1 MLNEIREIAKK
12 TANQHL
18 TEAKKNNKKIMGY
31 FCCYV
36 PEELIHAAGF
46 IPYRMRAVENHST
59 AKSDA
64 YFSAANC
71 SFVRQCFNK
80 ALDNEFPFLDGVVF
94 MNSCDHLRR
103 MYDNW
108 KHSGKDPKF
117 LYMLP
122 VPHKS
127 DEICIGEFTRELN
140 VLKSKME
147 DFYGVKISAEALN
160 NSIKLYN
167 RQRSL
172 LMNIYNSRKA
182 AHVPL
187 KGSEFTDIMLAVS
200 ALPVEE
206 SIGMLEKVL
215 EEITDRKTGSPSD
228 VRIYLGS
235 GYHEEQALLDLMEES
250 GAIIVG
256 DNSCLGIMNFDMS
269 TEENTNDPLRAI
281 AGRYLKRISCP
292 RMVDDYERRLD
303 FMNDAVR
310 EFKVDA
316 VILDKLEFCTLW
328 SGMVYLYKKEL
339 EKTNIPHL
347 KLSRELN
354 SGATGQLK
362 TRVQALIEEIK
373 NRKQRI

>member
-1 MLNEIREIAKK
+1 MLKEIREIAKK
-12 TANQHL
+12 TANQYL
-18 TEAKKNNKKIMGY
+18 LEAKKNNKKIMGY

-46 IPYRMRAVENHST
+46 IPYRMRAVENQGT

-64 YFSAANC
+64 YFSPSNC

-80 ALDNEFPFLDGVVF
+80 ALDDEYPFLDGVIF

-108 KHSGKDPKF
+108 KHSNKDPKF

-127 DEICIGEFTRELN
+127 DEICIEEFTRELN
-140 VLKSKME
+140 SLKTDME
-147 DFYGVKISAEALN
+147 KFFGLQITAQALK
-160 NSIKLYN
+160 NSIQLYN
-167 RQRSL
+167 KQRNL
-172 LMNIYNSRKA
+172 LMSIYNLRKSD
-182 AHVPL
+182 HVPL
-187 KGSEFTDIMLAVS
+187 KGSEFTDIMLAVTS
-200 ALPVEE
+200 LPVEV
-206 SIGMLEKVL
+206 SIEMLEKIL
-215 EEITDRKTGSPSD
+215 IEIKDRKVGKESD

-250 GAIIVG
+250 GGIIVG
-256 DNSCLGIMNFDMS
+256 DNSCLGIMQFDLNAD
-269 TEENTNDPLRAI
+269 ENAKDPIRSI

-292 RMVDDYERRLD
+292 RMVDDFRRRLD
-303 FMNDAVR
+303 FMHAAIK

-328 SGMVYLYKKEL
+328 SGTMYLYKKEL
-339 EKTNIPHL
+339 EKINIPLL
-347 KLSRELN
+347 KLSRELYG
-354 SGATGQLK
+354 GATGQLK
-362 TRVQALIEEIK
+362 TRVQALIEGVK
-373 NRKQRI
+373 NQKTRI

>member
-12 TANQHL
+12 TTNPYLAD
-18 TEAKKNNKKIMGY
+18 AAKNNKKIMGY

-46 IPYRMRAVENHST
+46 IPYRMRAVENHGT

-64 YFSAANC
+64 YFSPSNC

-80 ALDNEFPFLDGVVF
+80 ALDDEYKFVDGVIF

-108 KHSGKDPKF
+108 KHSNCDPKF

-127 DEICIGEFTRELN
+127 DEICIEEFTRELN
-140 VLKSKME
+140 VLKTKME
-147 DFYGVKISAEALN
+147 KFYGVRIDEQALQ

-167 RQRSL
+167 KQRNL
-172 LMNIYNSRKA
+172 LLSIYNSRKA
-182 AHVPL
+182 SPVPL
-187 KGSEFTDIMLAVS
+187 KGSEFTDIMLAVTS
-200 ALPVEE
+200 LPVEV
-206 SIGMLEKVL
+206 SVGMLEKVL
-215 EEITDRKTGSPSD
+215 EEIKGRSAGSPSD

-235 GYHEEQALLDLMEES
+235 GYHEERELLDLMEES

-256 DNSCLGIMNFDMS
+256 DNSCLGVMQFD
-269 TEENTNDPLRAI
+269 TATDENAKDPLRAI
-281 AGRYLKRISCP
+281 ATRYLKRMSCP
-292 RMVDDYERRLD
+292 RMVDDYQYRLD
-303 FMNDAVR
+303 FMNAAIKD
-310 EFKVDA
+310 FKVDA

-328 SGMVYLYKKEL
+328 SGMMYLYKREL

-347 KLSRELN
+347 KLSRELYG
-354 SGATGQLK
+354 GATGQLK
-362 TRVQALIEEIK
+362 TRVQALIEGVK
-373 NRKQRI
+373 NQKAKI

>member
-1 MLNEIREIAKK
+1 MLNEIREIAQK
-12 TANQHL
+12 TTNPYLAD
-18 TEAKKNNKKIMGY
+18 AKKNDKKIMGY

-46 IPYRMRAVENHST
+46 IPYRMRAVENHGT

-80 ALDNEFPFLDGVVF
+80 ALDDEYLFLDGVIF

-108 KHSGKDPKF
+108 KHSNKDPKF

-127 DEICIGEFTRELN
+127 DDICIEEFTRELN
-140 VLKSKME
+140 VLKTRME
-147 DFYGVKISAEALN
+147 EFYGLRIDESSLK
-160 NSIKLYN
+160 NSIQLYN
-167 RQRSL
+167 KQRNL
-172 LMNIYNSRKA
+172 LMNIYNSRKGSP
-182 AHVPL
+182 VPL
-187 KGSEFTDIMLAVS
+187 KGSEFTDIMLAVTS
-200 ALPVEE
+200 LPVEV

-215 EEITDRKTGSPSD
+215 EEIKDRKTGQASD
-228 VRIYLGS
+228 VRLYLGS
-235 GYHEEQALLDLMEES
+235 GYHEERELLDLMEES
-250 GAIIVG
+250 GAVIVG
-256 DNSCLGIMNFDMS
+256 DNSCLGIMQFDLNVD
-269 TEENTNDPLRAI
+269 ENVNDPLRAI
-281 AGRYLKRISCP
+281 AQRYLKRISCP
-292 RMVDDYERRLD
+292 RMVDDYRLRLD
-303 FMNDAVR
+303 FMNAAIK

-339 EKTNIPHL
+339 EKTNIPQL
-347 KLSRELN
+347 KLSRELY

-362 TRVQALIEEIK
+362 TRVQALIEGVK
-373 NRKQRI
+373 NRRQRI